1 MRFRIFACLAG
12 MLVLSGATLGAARAL
27 STDADQKPPRL
38 PAVSAFTRSIQTTF
52 GGRLWRAGRAVNH
65 LGEIC
70 VDFTSAGGSRA
81 GGCLPPDRAFGSS
94 PILPYHGGTEEVGF
108 VFGAVSTPVQG
119 VKLVRADCSA
129 VSLPVSADGV
139 FLSVFKRTT
148 APLYKIIGFDRTGA
162 AVSSRLLHGRG
173 TAEPSS
179 GAC

>member
-12 MLVLSGATLGAARAL
+12 VFVVSGATLATAGAL
-27 STDADQKPPRL
+27 STDTDQKPRL
-38 PAVSAFTRSIQTTF
+38 PTAPAFTKSIQTMF
-52 GGRLWRAGRAVNH
+52 DGGLWRAGRAVNH

-70 VDFTSAGGSRA
+70 VDFTSADGSRA
-81 GGCLPPDRAFGSS
+81 GGCLPPDRAFDGS

-129 VSLPVSADGV
+129 VNVPVAAGGV
-139 FLSVFKRTT
+139 FLSVFNRDV
-148 APLYKIIGFDRTGA
+148 APLYKVIGFDRTGA
-162 AVSSRLLHGRG
+162 VVSSRLLHGRG